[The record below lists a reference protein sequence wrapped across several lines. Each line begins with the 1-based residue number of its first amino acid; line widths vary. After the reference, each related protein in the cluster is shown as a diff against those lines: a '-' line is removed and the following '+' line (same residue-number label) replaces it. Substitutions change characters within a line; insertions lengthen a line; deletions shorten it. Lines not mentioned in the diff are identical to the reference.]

1 MSHNRNLKYL
11 IQNRIVYR
19 SDPKND
25 QPTEVY
31 PWGYYFEDGTY
42 ECYSLFNSKA
52 KITSYKSLK
61 WHLLVLWYLNPQ
73 INYNKFVNISNFIAN
88 KSNGFITFTPSA
100 DVINNIINEIN
111 KTDLEKPP
119 KNRKRKIIFKDNV
132 KLTTSEKLK
141 IVGSIIGKN
150 KKATKEDIYDAMICI
165 HELNQKITISKIA
178 KFLNVTTRTIHRNIT
193 NELKD
198 EKELLNQQNEKVQHS
213 QLCEV

>member
-73 INYNKFVNISNFIAN
+73 LDYNKFVSISNFIAD
-88 KSNGFITFTPSA
+88 KSNGFTTFTPSA
-100 DVINNIINEIN
+100 EVISNITSDIN

-119 KNRKRKIIFKDNV
+119 KNRKRKVIFKDNTG
-132 KLTTSEKLK
+132 LTTNEKLK
-141 IVGSIIGKN
+141 IVGSIIGKHR
-150 KKATKEDIYDAMICI
+150 KAEPEDIYDAMICI
-165 HELNQKITISKIA
+165 HELDQKITISKIA
-178 KFLNVTTRTIHRNIT
+178 KFLNVTTRTIYRSIT
-193 NELKD
+193 DELNKI
-198 EKELLNQQNEKVQHS
+198 KTKLNNEKIQRSKLRKV
-213 QLCEV
+213 

>member
-73 INYNKFVNISNFIAN
+73 LDFDKFASISNFIAD
-88 KSNGFITFTPSA
+88 KSNGFTTFTPSA
-100 DVINNIINEIN
+100 DVISNITSDIN

-119 KNRKRKIIFKDNV
+119 KNRRRKVIFKDNTG
-132 KLTTSEKLK
+132 LTTSEKLK

-150 KKATKEDIYDAMICI
+150 KKATEEDIYDAMICI
-165 HELNQKITISKIA
+165 HELDQKITITKIA
-178 KFLNVTTRTIHRNIT
+178 KFLNVTTRTIYRSIT
-193 NELKD
+193 DDLNEIKA
-198 EKELLNQQNEKVQHS
+198 KLNNEKIQRSKLRKV
-213 QLCEV
+213 

>member
-73 INYNKFVNISNFIAN
+73 IDYNRFVSISNFIAD
-88 KSNGFITFTPSA
+88 KSNGFTTFTPSA
-100 DVINNIINEIN
+100 DVITNIINEIN

-119 KNRKRKIIFKDNV
+119 KNRRRKVIFKDGTG
-132 KLTTSEKLK
+132 LTTSEKLK

-150 KKATKEDIYDAMICI
+150 KKATQEDIYDAMICI
-165 HELNQKITISKIA
+165 HELDQKITISKIA
-178 KFLNVTTRTIHRNIT
+178 KFLNVTTRTIYRTIT
-193 NELKD
+193 DELNEIKAN
-198 EKELLNQQNEKVQHS
+198 LNNEKIQRSKLRKV
-213 QLCEV
+213 

>member
-73 INYNKFVNISNFIAN
+73 IDYNKFVSISNFIAD
-88 KSNGFITFTPSA
+88 KSNGFTTFTPSA
-100 DVINNIINEIN
+100 DVITNIINEIN

-119 KNRKRKIIFKDNV
+119 KNRRRKVIFKDGTG
-132 KLTTSEKLK
+132 LTTSEKLK

-150 KKATKEDIYDAMICI
+150 KKATQEDIYDAMICI
-165 HELNQKITISKIA
+165 HELDQKITISKIA
-178 KFLNVTTRTIHRNIT
+178 KFLNVTTRTIYRTIT
-193 NELKD
+193 DELNEIKAN
-198 EKELLNQQNEKVQHS
+198 LNNEKIQRSKLRKV
-213 QLCEV
+213 

>member
-73 INYNKFVNISNFIAN
+73 LNYDKFVNISNFIAD
-88 KSNGFITFTPSA
+88 KSNGFTTFTPSA
-100 DVINNIINEIN
+100 DVISNITSDIN

-119 KNRKRKIIFKDNV
+119 KNRKRKVIFKDNTG
-132 KLTTSEKLK
+132 LTTSEKLK
-141 IVGSIIGKN
+141 IVGSIIGKHR
-150 KKATKEDIYDAMICI
+150 KAEPEDIYDAMICV
-165 HELNQKITISKIA
+165 HELDQKITISKIA
-178 KFLNVTTRTIHRNIT
+178 KFLNVTTRTIYRSIT
-193 NELKD
+193 DELNEIKA
-198 EKELLNQQNEKVQHS
+198 KLNNEKIQRSKLRKV
-213 QLCEV
+213 

>member
-73 INYNKFVNISNFIAN
+73 LDYNKFVNISNFIAD
-88 KSNGFITFTPSA
+88 KSNGFTTFTPSA
-100 DVINNIINEIN
+100 DVISNITSDIN

-119 KNRKRKIIFKDNV
+119 KNRKRKVIFKDNTG
-132 KLTTSEKLK
+132 LTTSEKLK
-141 IVGSIIGKN
+141 IVGSIIGKHR
-150 KKATKEDIYDAMICI
+150 KAEPEDIYDAMICV
-165 HELNQKITISKIA
+165 HELDQKITISKIA
-178 KFLNVTTRTIHRNIT
+178 KFLNVTTRTIYRSIT
-193 NELKD
+193 DELNEIKA
-198 EKELLNQQNEKVQHS
+198 KLNNEKIQRSKLRKV
-213 QLCEV
+213 

>member
-73 INYNKFVNISNFIAN
+73 LDYNKFVNISNFIAD
-88 KSNGFITFTPSA
+88 KSNGFTTFTPSA
-100 DVINNIINEIN
+100 DVISSITSDIN

-119 KNRKRKIIFKDNV
+119 KNRKRKVIFKDNTG
-132 KLTTSEKLK
+132 LTTSEKLK
-141 IVGSIIGKN
+141 IVGSIIGKHR
-150 KKATKEDIYDAMICI
+150 KAEPEDIYDAMICV
-165 HELNQKITISKIA
+165 HELDQKITISKIA
-178 KFLNVTTRTIHRNIT
+178 KFLNVTTRTIYRSIT
-193 NELKD
+193 DDLNEIKA
-198 EKELLNQQNEKVQHS
+198 KLNNEKIQRSKLRKV
-213 QLCEV
+213 

>member
-73 INYNKFVNISNFIAN
+73 LDYNKFVNISNFIAD
-88 KSNGFITFTPSA
+88 KSNGFTTFTPSA
-100 DVINNIINEIN
+100 DVISNITSDIN

-119 KNRKRKIIFKDNV
+119 KNRKRKVIFKDNTG
-132 KLTTSEKLK
+132 LTTSEKLK
-141 IVGSIIGKN
+141 IVGSIIGKHR
-150 KKATKEDIYDAMICI
+150 KAEPEDIYDAMICV
-165 HELNQKITISKIA
+165 HELDQKITISKIA
-178 KFLNVTTRTIHRNIT
+178 KFLNVTTRTIYRSIT
-193 NELKD
+193 DDLNEIKA
-198 EKELLNQQNEKVQHS
+198 KLNNEKIQRSKLRKV
-213 QLCEV
+213 

>member
-73 INYNKFVNISNFIAN
+73 LDYNKFVNISNFIAD
-88 KSNGFITFTPSA
+88 KSNGFTTFTPSA
-100 DVINNIINEIN
+100 DVISSITSDIN

-119 KNRKRKIIFKDNV
+119 KNRKRKVIFKDNTG
-132 KLTTSEKLK
+132 LTISEKLK
-141 IVGSIIGKN
+141 IVGSIIGKHR
-150 KKATKEDIYDAMICI
+150 KAEPEDIYDAMICV
-165 HELNQKITISKIA
+165 HELDQKITISKIA
-178 KFLNVTTRTIHRNIT
+178 KFLNVTTRTIYRSIT
-193 NELKD
+193 DDLNEIKA
-198 EKELLNQQNEKVQHS
+198 KLNNEKIQRSKLRKV
-213 QLCEV
+213 

>member
-73 INYNKFVNISNFIAN
+73 LDYDKFVNISNFIAD
-88 KSNGFITFTPSA
+88 KSNGFTTFTPSA
-100 DVINNIINEIN
+100 DVISNITSDIN

-119 KNRKRKIIFKDNV
+119 KNRKRKVIFKDNTG
-132 KLTTSEKLK
+132 LTTSEKLK

-150 KKATKEDIYDAMICI
+150 RKAEPEDIYDAMICV
-165 HELNQKITISKIA
+165 HELDQKITISKIA
-178 KFLNVTTRTIHRNIT
+178 KFLNVTTRTIYRSIT
-193 NELKD
+193 DDLNEIKA
-198 EKELLNQQNEKVQHS
+198 KLNNEKIQRSKLRKV
-213 QLCEV
+213 